1 MRKGDI
7 AEKLN
12 FLRGRYYGMKVFMN
26 LIFAMSLVAAVLAG
40 CGGED
45 QGRKYYTEVKS
56 VDKLVL
62 AQMTVTKMATVSDQ
76 SLDDA
81 QGLKQTVAAIADA
94 VKIGKRKAAYSY
106 STYLRAYMDMSDFSP
121 SDIIVDDRNKVIILN
136 LPEIKT
142 EFAGRDLGIREEHYR
157 VSGLRSDINANERAA
172 LKERMNET
180 LKKEVKEDPEFR
192 DKLEAQARGK
202 AKDFFTSLLGK
213 DGYTVTVNFR
223 SPTL

>member
-157 VSGLRSDINANERAA
+157 VSGLRSDINADERAA